1 MYHFYSKP
9 SQKGS
14 NERVSVVGEHK
25 NGMLQIAA
33 ARCSAKDQFSRKTG
47 RAIAKARLEDNKT
60 YVSIPV
66 EKCDIS
72 LFLLVA
78 QGVSQNVLKTK
89 KVIRQ

>member
-9 SQKGS
+9 SKKGS
-14 NERVSVVGEHK
+14 NERVSVVGKHD

-47 RAIAKARLEDNKT
+47 RAIAEKRLEENKT
-60 YVSIPV
+60 YITIPV
-66 EKCDIS
+66 ETCDIS
-72 LFLLVA
+72 LFLIVA

-89 KVIRQ
+89 RVIR

>member
-1 MYHFYSKP
+1 MYNFYSKP
-9 SQKGS
+9 IKKGS
-14 NERVSVVGEHK
+14 NERVSVVGQH
-25 NGMLQIAA
+25 NDGMLQIAA

-47 RAIAKARLEDNKT
+47 RAIAEKRLEEKKT
-60 YVSIPV
+60 YITIPV

-89 KVIRQ
+89 RVTK

>member
-9 SQKGS
+9 STKGS
-14 NERVSVVGEHK
+14 NERVSVVGQHN

-47 RAIAKARLEDNKT
+47 RAIAEKRLEENKT
-60 YVSIPV
+60 YIQIPV

-72 LFLLVA
+72 LFLIVA

-89 KVIRQ
+89 KVIR